1 MTSPFFKGPIAPYRN
16 VPVEPQY
23 FQPSVFVI
31 TAISQGQTTTITT
44 SADNNY
50 VIGQLVRVTMPAAF
64 GIRQINEQLA
74 YVISIIS
81 PIQFVID
88 LNSSQFD
95 PFIAPPLHYSTLPQ
109 VMAVGDIN
117 SGVISQNGRSVPFT
131 TIPGGFQ
138 NISPL

>member
-1 MTSPFFKGPIAPYRN
+1 MTSPFITGPIAPYRN

-23 FQPSVFVI
+23 FQPSVFAI
-31 TAISQGQTTTITT
+31 SAISQGQTTTVTT
-44 SADNNY
+44 SSDNNY
-50 VIGQLVRVTMPAAF
+50 VVGQLVRFTMPAAF

-74 YVISIIS
+74 YVVQINSS
-81 PIQFVID
+81 IQFVVD
-88 LNSSQFD
+88 LDSSQFD
-95 PFIAPPLHYSTLPQ
+95 PFIPSPTYYTTLPQ

-117 SGVISQNGRSVPFT
+117 SGVISQNGRVVPFT